1 MQQQKNSNLQYSS
14 EALLERDRQIIQ
26 IVDTPAFLR
35 NKQRTETESQ
45 HVKMRSVLA
54 SVIGDHQIGS
64 KLGQGEYRKDPGSDY
79 LAEIDRVS
87 TGNINLVKMRWHGAF
102 ELQQSPSNTHY
113 LIYLVLA
120 GSLAQKIGDPD
131 ALKQEQLYQGQQHFC
146 CSPEIATTID
156 LGQKM
161 VSSSSTQGEVLLIS
175 IDRDSID
182 AALGKLIDS
191 PKERAFRQ
199 RTAKQPVKFSPSIDL
214 TSEFGLS
221 LKNFAQFL
229 WQAATKQENTA
240 TKTVTTHQSID
251 FAPLVLQKLEQAFLA
266 CLIEGL
272 PSNYAE
278 EILYQTDGAFARHVH
293 KARTF
298 IESNLHEEI
307 RLGDIANATGVCSRL
322 LQKAFSYHCGCSPM
336 RFVTLARL
344 HQVRQ
349 ELTQAS
355 TNTKIVDVMMQYQF
369 TQGGKF
375 AKEYHQLFGEK
386 PSETLKRF
394 HKAEATPTSQFVGGK
409 PAPLENRAK
418 AQLWQQ
424 LDDTTADR
432 VGGGLVTTKQV
443 SSTIPA
449 SLGLFAGLR
458 HLFASKVF
466 QP

>member
-1 MQQQKNSNLQYSS
+1 MQQQKNSNLQYSP
-14 EALLERDRQIIQ
+14 EALLERERQIIQ
-26 IVDTPAFLR
+26 FEDTPAFIR
-35 NKQRTETESQ
+35 NKQRAEVESK
-45 HVKMRSVLA
+45 HTKMRSVLA
-54 SVIGDHQIGS
+54 SVIGDHQIS
-64 KLGQGEYRKDPGSDY
+64 SRLGQGEYLKDLGSDY
-79 LAEIDRVS
+79 LSGIDRVS
-87 TGNINLVKMRWHGAF
+87 TGNIDLVKLRWHGAF
-102 ELQQSPSNTHY
+102 ELEQSPSTTHY

-120 GSLAQKIGDPD
+120 GSLSQKIGDPSST
-131 ALKQEQLYQGQQHFC
+131 KKEQLHQGHQILC
-146 CSPEIATTID
+146 CSPEIATAID
-156 LGQKM
+156 LGQKL
-161 VSSSSTQGEVLLIS
+161 VSSSSEQGEVLLIS

-182 AALGKLIDS
+182 SALSKLIDRIS
-191 PKERAFRQ
+191 
-199 RTAKQPVKFSPSIDL
+199 KQPVKFSPNIDL

-229 WQAATKQENTA
+229 WQAATKQGTA
-240 TKTVTTHQSID
+240 AQTTSTPQQLD

-298 IESNLHEEI
+298 IESRLHEEI
-307 RLGDIANATGVCSRL
+307 KLGDIATAAGVCPRL

-349 ELTQAS
+349 ALTQAS

-386 PSETLKRF
+386 PSETLK
-394 HKAEATPTSQFVGGK
+394 KSSQFVGG
-409 PAPLENRAK
+409 ASLLENRAK
-418 AQLWQQ
+418 SQLWHQ
-424 LDDTTADR
+424 LDDTSADR
-432 VGGGLVTTKQV
+432 VGGGLDTAKQV
-443 SSTIPA
+443 SSTRPT
-449 SLGLFAGLR
+449 SLGLLAGLR

>member
-1 MQQQKNSNLQYSS
+1 MQQQKNINLQYSQ

-26 IVDTPAFLR
+26 IEDTPAYRR
-35 NKQRTETESQ
+35 NKHRTEVESK
-45 HVKMRSVLA
+45 HTRMRAVLA

-64 KLGQGEYRKDPGSDY
+64 RLGHREYANDLGSDY
-79 LAEIDRVS
+79 LSEIDRVS
-87 TGNINLVKMRWHGAF
+87 TGNIDLVKIRWHGAF
-102 ELQQSPSNTHY
+102 ELEQSPSNTHY
-113 LIYLVLA
+113 LIYLVLT
-120 GSLAQKIGDPD
+120 GSLSQRIGDPSIQSPSSIK
-131 ALKQEQLYQGQQHFC
+131 AQLAVDKEPRFPGHQI
-146 CSPEIATTID
+146 CSPEIATTIN
-156 LGQKM
+156 LGQKLA
-161 VSSSSTQGEVLLIS
+161 SSSSEQGEVLLIS
-175 IDRDSID
+175 IDRNSID
-182 AALGKLIDS
+182 LALSKLID
-191 PKERAFRQ
+191 
-199 RTAKQPVKFSPSIDL
+199 RTSKQPVKFLPSIDL

-221 LKNFAQFL
+221 LKSFAQFL
-229 WQAATKQENTA
+229 WQAATKQETFA
-240 TKTVTTHQSID
+240 AKTDKTLPQVDD

-298 IESNLHEEI
+298 IESRLHEEI
-307 RLGDIANATGVCSRL
+307 KLGDIATATGVCPRL

-355 TNTKIVDVMMQYQF
+355 TNTKIVDVMMEYQF

-386 PSETLKRF
+386 PSETLK
-394 HKAEATPTSQFVGGK
+394 KSSQFVGG
-409 PAPLENRAK
+409 ASLLENRAK
-418 AQLWQQ
+418 SQLWHQI
-424 LDDTTADR
+424 DDNTADR
-432 VGGGLVTTKQV
+432 VGGGLVPAKQV
-443 SSTIPA
+443 SSTLPA
-449 SLGLFAGLR
+449 PVGLLAGLR

-466 QP
+466 QN

>member
-1 MQQQKNSNLQYSS
+1 MQQQKNSNLQYSH
-14 EALLERDRQIIQ
+14 EPLLERDRQIIQ
-26 IVDTPAFLR
+26 IEDTPAFRR
-35 NKQRTETESQ
+35 NKQRAEIESQ
-45 HVKMRSVLA
+45 QIKMRSILA

-64 KLGQGEYRKDPGSDY
+64 RLGQGEHRTDLGSDY
-79 LAEIDRVS
+79 LSEIDRVS
-87 TGNINLVKMRWHGAF
+87 TGNIDLVKMRWHGAF
-102 ELQQSPSNTHY
+102 ELQQSRSNTHY

-131 ALKQEQLYQGQQHFC
+131 GAKQKQLHEGQQHFC
-146 CSPEIATTID
+146 CSPEIATTISLQLGSAND
-156 LGQKM
+156 LDQKM
-161 VSSSSTQGEVLLIS
+161 VSSSSAQGEVLLIS

-182 AALGKLIDS
+182 SALSKLIDS

-199 RTAKQPVKFSPSIDL
+199 RTSKQPVKFSPSIDL

-229 WQAATKQENTA
+229 WQAATKQETA
-240 TKTVTTHQSID
+240 AAEAASTRQQVN

-272 PSNYAE
+272 PSNYTE

-307 RLGDIANATGVCSRL
+307 KLGDIANATGVCSRL

-355 TNTKIVDVMMQYQF
+355 TNTKIVDVMIQYQF

-386 PSETLKRF
+386 PSETLKR
-394 HKAEATPTSQFVGGK
+394 S
-409 PAPLENRAK
+409 PLEHRATS
-418 AQLWQQ
+418 QLWQQ

-432 VGGGLVTTKQV
+432 VGGGLVPVKQV
-443 SSTIPA
+443 SSTLPA

-458 HLFASKVF
+458 HLFRSKVF
-466 QP
+466 QH

>member
-1 MQQQKNSNLQYSS
+1 MQQQKNSNLQYSH

-26 IVDTPAFLR
+26 IEDTPAFRR
-35 NKQRTETESQ
+35 NKQRAEIESKQ
-45 HVKMRSVLA
+45 IEMRSVLA

-64 KLGQGEYRKDPGSDY
+64 RPGQGEYRKDLGSDY
-79 LAEIDRVS
+79 LSGIDRVS
-87 TGNINLVKMRWHGAF
+87 TGNIDLVKICWHEAF
-102 ELQQSPSNTHY
+102 WLEQSLSNTHY

-120 GSLAQKIGDPD
+120 GSLVHKIGDPH
-131 ALKQEQLYQGQQHFC
+131 ATKKEQLHQGQQQFC
-146 CSPEIATTID
+146 CSPEIATTMILQTGSAND
-156 LGQKM
+156 LGQKLE
-161 VSSSSTQGEVLLIS
+161 SSFSEQGEVLLIS

-182 AALGKLIDS
+182 AALSKLIDS
-191 PKERAFRQ
+191 PKERLRQ
-199 RTAKQPVKFSPSIDL
+199 RTSKQAVQFSPSIDL

-229 WQAATKQENTA
+229 WQAATKQGGAAAETA
-240 TKTVTTHQSID
+240 TTHQHVNS
-251 FAPLVLQKLEQAFLA
+251 APLVLQKLEQAFLA

-272 PSNYAE
+272 PSNYSE
-278 EILYQTDGAFARHVH
+278 EILYQTNGAFARHVH

-298 IESNLHEEI
+298 IESHLDEEI
-307 RLGDIANATGVCSRL
+307 KLGDIANATGVCPRL

-349 ELTQAS
+349 ALTQAS

-375 AKEYHQLFGEK
+375 AKEYQQLFGEK
-386 PSETLKRF
+386 PSETLKR
-394 HKAEATPTSQFVGGK
+394 S
-409 PAPLENRAK
+409 PLENRAK
-418 AQLWQQ
+418 SQLWQQ

-458 HLFASKVF
+458 HLFGGKVF
-466 QP
+466 HH

>member
-1 MQQQKNSNLQYSS
+1 MQQQKNSNLQYSP
-14 EALLERDRQIIQ
+14 EVLLERDRQIIQ
-26 IVDTPAFLR
+26 IEDTPAFRR
-35 NKQRTETESQ
+35 NKQRAEVEFK
-45 HVKMRSVLA
+45 HNKMRSVLA
-54 SVIGDHQIGS
+54 SVIGDHQIS
-64 KLGQGEYRKDPGSDY
+64 SRLGQGEYPKDLGSDY
-79 LAEIDRVS
+79 LSEIDRVS
-87 TGNINLVKMRWHGAF
+87 TGNINLVKIHWHGAF
-102 ELQQSPSNTHY
+102 ELKQSPSSTHY

-120 GSLAQKIGDPD
+120 GSLVQKIGDSD
-131 ALKQEQLYQGQQHFC
+131 AAKKEQLHQEHQILR
-146 CSPEIATTID
+146 CSPEMATTID
-156 LGQKM
+156 LGQKLE
-161 VSSSSTQGEVLLIS
+161 SSSSAQGEVLLIS

-182 AALGKLIDS
+182 SALSKLIDS
-191 PKERAFRQ
+191 PKERLRQ
-199 RTAKQPVKFSPSIDL
+199 RTSKQPVKFLPSIDL

-229 WQAATKQENTA
+229 WQAATKQETTVAETA
-240 TKTVTTHQSID
+240 SAHPQVN
-251 FAPLVLQKLEQAFLA
+251 FAPLVLKKLEQAFLA

-298 IESNLHEEI
+298 IESHLDEDI
-307 RLGDIANATGVCSRL
+307 KLGDIANATGVCPRL

-386 PSETLKRF
+386 PSETLKR
-394 HKAEATPTSQFVGGK
+394 S
-409 PAPLENRAK
+409 PLENRPK
-418 AQLWQQ
+418 SQLWHQ
-424 LDDTTADR
+424 LDDTIADR
-432 VGGGLVTTKQV
+432 VGGGSVIAKV

-449 SLGLFAGLR
+449 SLGLLAGLR
-458 HLFASKVF
+458 HLFVSKVF
-466 QP
+466 QN